1 MLYIYTSLAFGI
13 VLALSAWPYA
23 GKSRS
28 GAHKGTFPLFNGFC
42 AIALGLSAAFVLV
55 ALYST
60 FAAYTTSLG
69 YLLLICVVAT
79 FLDWHHEVVAAS
91 GR

>member
-1 MLYIYTSLAFGI
+1 MLYIYASLAFGI
-13 VLALSAWPYA
+13 VLALGAWSYA
-23 GKSRS
+23 EKSRS
-28 GAHKGTFPLFNGFC
+28 GAHKGTSPLFNGFC

-69 YLLLICVVAT
+69 YLLLICVVA